1 MASSQN
7 EIASSSPFVC
17 GLRDHYRHER
27 CNRESKRKKESH
39 KELEKGLSTL
49 LADLNW
55 YGLP

>member
-1 MASSQN
+1 MASSQI

-17 GLRDHYRHER
+17 GLKDHNQHKR

-39 KELEKGLSTL
+39 GELEKGLSTL
-49 LADLNW
+49 LTDLNW

>member
-1 MASSQN
+1 MASSQI
-7 EIASSSPFVC
+7 EVASSSPFVC
-17 GLRDHYRHER
+17 GLKDYNQHKR

-39 KELEKGLSTL
+39 GELEKGLSTL